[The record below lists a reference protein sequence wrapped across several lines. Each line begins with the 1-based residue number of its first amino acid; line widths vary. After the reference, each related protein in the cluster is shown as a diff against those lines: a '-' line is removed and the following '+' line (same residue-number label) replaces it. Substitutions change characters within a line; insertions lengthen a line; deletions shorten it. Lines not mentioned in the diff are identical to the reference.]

1 VLQFIYMKNTKVGIL
16 LQDYRRKK
24 YLSVRQAAES
34 IGIHYTYLSRA
45 ENGISEPSEDVLEK
59 ISTFYELSSDEKAEL
74 FIASKMSDAVSDM
87 ISQLGEK
94 KTSEIM
100 FRMSK
105 KKE

>member
-1 VLQFIYMKNTKVGIL
+1 MKNNKVGIL

-45 ENGISEPSEDVLEK
+45 ENGVSEPSEEVLEK
-59 ISTFYELSSDEKAEL
+59 ISTFYELSEDEKAEL
-74 FIASKMSDAVSDM
+74 FIASKMSDTVSNM
-87 ISQLGEK
+87 ITQLGEK
-94 KTSEIM
+94 KAAEIM

-105 KKE
+105 DKK